1 MSPTS
6 LYLFQGIIDKYKM
19 SFHGHTQRYHQ
30 GYSSQGPIN
39 PPSQMPMPMPMV
51 QPQRTYQPTS
61 NSIPNANS
69 SSTPYPATSISS
81 NPYPTTSNARYP
93 ATSTT
98 PYPTATST
106 PYPSGAN
113 NPYPVTRTASNH
125 APSPQSSYN
134 NEIDNWVHEV
144 ITNLT
149 GILKDA
155 PNKDLESL
163 INNEDKL
170 IELVQ
175 DTEQVCH

>member
-1 MSPTS
+1 
-6 LYLFQGIIDKYKM
+6 M
-19 SFHGHTQRYHQ
+19 SFHGHTQRYQ

-39 PPSQMPMPMPMV
+39 PPSQMPMPMPMA

-69 SSTPYPATSISS
+69 SSTPYPATS
-81 NPYPTTSNARYP
+81 NANYP
-93 ATSTT
+93 ATSAT

-113 NPYPVTRTASNH
+113 TPYPVTGLASNH
-125 APSPQSSYN
+125 VPSSQTPFS
-134 NEIDNWVHEV
+134 NEVDKWMNEV

-163 INNEDKL
+163 MNNEDKL

-175 DTEQVCH
+175 DTEQVCR

>member
-1 MSPTS
+1 
-6 LYLFQGIIDKYKM
+6 M
-19 SFHGHTQRYHQ
+19 SFHGHTRRYQ

-39 PPSQMPMPMPMV
+39 PPSQMPMPMPMA

-81 NPYPTTSNARYP
+81 TPYP
-93 ATSTT
+93 ATSNANYPATSAT

-113 NPYPVTRTASNH
+113 TPYPVTGTASNH
-125 APSPQSSYN
+125 VLNSQTPFS
-134 NEIDNWVHEV
+134 NEVDKWMNEV

-163 INNEDKL
+163 MNNEDKL

-175 DTEQVCH
+175 DTEQVCR